1 LKTLRAK
8 GFIALEMDEF
18 DNRLKYVV
26 STPISTEYFLKL
38 GQSLQDAGLET
49 AAPKTRA
56 KLKK

>member
-1 LKTLRAK
+1 
-8 GFIALEMDEF
+8 
-18 DNRLKYVV
+18 V